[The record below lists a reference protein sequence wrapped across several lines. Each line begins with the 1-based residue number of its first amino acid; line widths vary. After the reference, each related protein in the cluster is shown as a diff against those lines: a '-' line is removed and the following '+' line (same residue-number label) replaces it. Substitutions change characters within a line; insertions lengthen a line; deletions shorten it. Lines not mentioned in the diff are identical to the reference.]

1 MHKALKSGLYE
12 QVVNQWVATELA
24 NTDRR
29 PHTAAIDA
37 QEAAKVLAQYL
48 AEVVEPCLEIVK
60 DRGGSV
66 QGQVA
71 LVNKLLNLIR

>member
-29 PHTAAIDA
+29 HEIAPIDA
-37 QEAAKVLAQYL
+37 QEAAKVTA
-48 AEVVEPCLEIVK
+48 
-60 DRGGSV
+60 
-66 QGQVA
+66 
-71 LVNKLLNLIR
+71 